1 MSNSSPSTDP
11 HQSDAASLPD
21 EHPSN
26 TPKTASAS
34 SCTSSL
40 KVSHNGDSGI
50 AATGGHANGADAL
63 RDDENAKGLIKAL
76 LKEKLDE

>member
-1 MSNSSPSTDP
+1 MSASSPSTDP
-11 HQSDAASLPD
+11 QQSEAASLPD

-40 KVSHNGDSGI
+40 KVSHNADSGI
-50 AATGGHANGADAL
+50 ATTDGYAGGIDAL
-63 RDDENAKGLIKAL
+63 KDEENAKDLIKAL